1 MSGLLIVDN
10 SNCRYETLNSPL
22 TQAVL
27 TVKMKKTL
35 LKTMYNFGAF
45 APFRWANRGNI
56 LILMYHRFGEG
67 AAKISA
73 EKFELHLEY
82 LKENHRVLSLS
93 EMVESSQNGKTLPP
107 NSVVI
112 TIDDGYR
119 DAYEIA
125 FPLLKKFGFAATV
138 YAITDFL
145 DDKCWLWTDL
155 MRYVLLN
162 TQHDSVEISFGE
174 NDKIKTDLSQKLET
188 AARLNSRLKKL
199 PNDQK
204 ELKIKEIAKDL
215 QVEIPKLPPPE
226 FAPMNWT
233 QAREM
238 DAENVSIE
246 SHTVT
251 HPILPNISAEA
262 LDFELQTSKK
272 RLEEV
277 LNRRVEHF
285 CYPNGSLNKT
295 VEKAVEK
302 AGYKSATTTE
312 YGFNNLQTE
321 RFLLR
326 RIDAQSSIENF
337 AQSASGFEAMRKKFQ
352 VPSSKFQVEKT
363 S

>member
-1 MSGLLIVDN
+1 
-10 SNCRYETLNSPL
+10 
-22 TQAVL
+22 
-27 TVKMKKTL
+27 
-35 LKTMYNFGAF
+35 MYNFGAF
-45 APFRWANRGNI
+45 APFRWANRRNV

-67 AAKISA
+67 AGKVSA
-73 EKFELHLEY
+73 ADFELHLEY
-82 LKENHRVLSLS
+82 LKNHHRVLSL
-93 EMVESSQNGKTLPP
+93 VETVEFLQNGKSLPL

-125 FPLLKKFGFAATV
+125 FPLLKKFNFRAVV
-138 YAITDFL
+138 YAITEFSDG
-145 DDKCWLWTDL
+145 KCWLWTDL

-162 TQHDSVEISFGE
+162 TKRDVE
-174 NDKIKTDLSQKLET
+174 NRLET
-188 AARLNSRLKKL
+188 AAQINANLKKL
-199 PNDQK
+199 PNDEK
-204 ELKIKEIAKDL
+204 HAKIIEFAKDFG
-215 QVEIPKLPPPE
+215 VEIPTLPPPE
-226 FAPMNWT
+226 FAPMNWD

-238 DAENVSIE
+238 DENGVKIE

-251 HPILPNISAEA
+251 HPILTNISANE

-312 YGFNNLQTE
+312 YGFNNPQTE
-321 RFLLR
+321 KFLLK

-337 AQSASGFEAMRKKFQ
+337 AQSTSGFESFRFQ
-352 VPSSKFQVEKT
+352 VSGLKLKT
-363 S
+363 TRNPKPETRN

>member
-1 MSGLLIVDN
+1 
-10 SNCRYETLNSPL
+10 
-22 TQAVL
+22 
-27 TVKMKKTL
+27 
-35 LKTMYNFGAF
+35 MYNFGAF

-73 EKFELHLEY
+73 EKFELHLKY
-82 LKENHRVLSLS
+82 LKENHRVLSLA
-93 EMVESSQNGKTLPP
+93 EMVEYSQNSKTLPP

-162 TQHDSVEISFGE
+162 TQC
-174 NDKIKTDLSQKLET
+174 DLQNRLET
-188 AARLNSRLKKL
+188 AAQINTNLKKL
-199 PNDQK
+199 PNEEK
-204 ELKIKEIAKDL
+204 TAKIKEFAKDFG
-215 QVEIPKLPPPE
+215 VEIPALPPPE

-238 DAENVSIE
+238 DVENVSIE

-251 HPILPNISAEA
+251 HPILPNISADA

-285 CYPNGSLNKT
+285 CYPNGSLNKN

-321 RFLLR
+321 RLLLK

-337 AQSASGFEAMRKKFQ
+337 AQSASGFENVRRKCK
-352 VPSSKFQVEKT
+352 V
-363 S
+363 